1 MNKPLDDDMLY
12 AHIPEAEEAMLCA
25 LTEEE
30 HTFSKGFARKM
41 RRLLR
46 YERRGRFGRT
56 AAQAGRAAAAVLAAV
71 LALNLIL
78 VGTVEA
84 YREQAWQLLRR
95 VTRKYTEF
103 RIETT
108 PTAPTSPFVPIDPPY
123 IPEGYE
129 EVEHFSNEITQITIY
144 LNSDNKDIT
153 VTQTALGAAPIRFD
167 TEDAHVEV
175 LQLQSYQVHVI
186 TENTMTQVFFV
197 AGGYEFTVSGTAGYD
212 EILEVTENILIIL
225 EK

>member
-103 RIETT
+103 RIETN

-129 EVEHFSNEITQITIY
+129 EVERVITDMVNQILY
-144 LNSDNKDIT
+144 CKDDKNFFYS
-153 VTQTALGAAPIRFD
+153 QTSLESGPLYID
-167 TEDAHVEV
+167 TEDANVEV
-175 LQLQSYQVHVI
+175 LSLYGCDVYVI
-186 TENTMTQVFFV
+186 TENKMTHTYWVDADCAFSV
-197 AGGYEFTVSGTAGYD
+197 SGNSGYE
-212 EILEVTENILIIL
+212 EILKITENILKSL

>member
-103 RIETT
+103 RIETN

-129 EVEHFSNEITQITIY
+129 ETEKQTNENMQIIIYSSENGTAFTLYQRVIMEGTIVIDTENANVQKMNISGYEVLFITEGEMTQIYWICGEY
-144 LNSDNKDIT
+144 SFGLVGNAD
-153 VTQTALGAAPIRFD
+153 F
-167 TEDAHVEV
+167 EDLRA
-175 LQLQSYQVHVI
+175 I
-186 TENTMTQVFFV
+186 
-197 AGGYEFTVSGTAGYD
+197 A
-212 EILEVTENILIIL
+212 ENILAFL